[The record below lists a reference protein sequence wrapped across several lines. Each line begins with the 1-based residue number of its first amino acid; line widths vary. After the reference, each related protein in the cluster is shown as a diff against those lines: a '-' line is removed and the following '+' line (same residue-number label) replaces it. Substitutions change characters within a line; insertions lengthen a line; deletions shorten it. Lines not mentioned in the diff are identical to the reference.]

1 MMTVVL
7 SKTKQKAQAK
17 ARREQEE
24 ARRVQEEAEARQREE
39 DFRRRYG
46 DAQDADPSTSRDT
59 QDADASTSAEAQD
72 GVTPASADVEEP
84 LPNDDDIKGRLT
96 NLKSRLAN
104 AQMLDVLDS
113 VSKELSD
120 SQGKTTRVLT
130 DSLCIVGLGH
140 ADQLKPAE
148 CLFVEV
154 KEMTDSIV
162 QKISSILWTAKR
174 LKEEVDHHY
183 ERLDTKMKQVT
194 PECPPLTGAEPSF
207 LDVAN
212 RGQSSQGQASRPQ
225 VPTGQASRPQVP
237 TGQASRPQVPTGQA
251 SRPLSGYDDQWIAPP
266 IFKTVMCKY
275 ELNKSNGCTN
285 GKSCTYA
292 HSENER
298 RRNIIAKSD
307 YWANGP

>member
-162 QKISSILWTAKR
+162 QKISSILWTAKM

-212 RGQSSQGQASRPQ
+212 RGQSSQ
-225 VPTGQASRPQVP
+225 
-237 TGQASRPQVPTGQA
+237 GQASRPQVPTGQA

>member
-1 MMTVVL
+1 MTVVL

-162 QKISSILWTAKR
+162 QKISSILWTAKM

-212 RGQSSQGQASRPQ
+212 RGQSSQ
-225 VPTGQASRPQVP
+225 
-237 TGQASRPQVPTGQA
+237 GQASRPQVPTGQA